1 MVGSGSAGGDLRT
14 PQFNGSNYDY
24 WSVKMETILIAYDL
38 WDAVEIGIQPQP
50 ILSMKQALKAL
61 EMKRVRLSKFQWKHL
76 LSPEKIRSKMPRL

>member
-14 PQFNGSNYDY
+14 PQFNGSNYDF

-38 WDAVEIGIQPQP
+38 WMQWRLEYNHSRL
-50 ILSMKQALKAL
+50 LSRKQALKAL

-76 LSPEKIRSKMPRL
+76 LSPEKIR